1 MVISKGGMKLEA
13 GLMEEL
19 NRSAQPFTEIL
30 GEIDPPLTATERE
43 SIRNLQELMKK
54 LRIKLLALELK
65 RKYPNIKPDPGLLEL
80 VGTES
85 RISLGEEKE
94 QIRGAL
100 ERKLE

>member
-1 MVISKGGMKLEA
+1 MEA
-13 GLMEEL
+13 GIMEEL
-19 NRSAQPFTEIL
+19 SRSAQAFTELL
-30 GEIDPPLTATERE
+30 GEIEPQLPVTERE
-43 SIRNLQELMKK
+43 SIKNLQELMRK

-65 RKYPNIKPDPGLLEL
+65 RKYPDIKPDQGLLEL

-85 RISLGEEKE
+85 RISLTEERE

>member
-1 MVISKGGMKLEA
+1 MEA
-13 GLMEEL
+13 GVMEEL
-19 NRSAQPFTEIL
+19 NRSAQAFTELL
-30 GEIDPPLTATERE
+30 GKIEPQLPATESE
-43 SIRNLQELMKK
+43 SIRNLQELVRK

-65 RKYPNIKPDPGLLEL
+65 RKYPDIKPDPELLEL

-85 RISLGEEKE
+85 RISLKEERE